1 MYVVVKELIAIYGK
15 WDEKIPYYAL
25 EDATFPYSADSEL
38 IVYVKGS
45 SRIESGTCK
54 VKIELYDGVTN
65 DLSIEGLKYLV
76 GKAVSVPTD
85 EKGDFEK
92 LAQTC
97 RPVQLGTLVDL
108 LRDALQSHQ
117 EKHHVDTVVLPDRS
131 NSQHQHGVSLG
142 AEPVDGP
149 ADQA

>member
-92 LAQTC
+92 LVPTGI
-97 RPVQLGTLVDL
+97 RPVP
-108 LRDALQSHQ
+108 S
-117 EKHHVDTVVLPDRS
+117 EKNGMERSYTVVARD
-131 NSQHQHGVSLG
+131 
-142 AEPVDGP
+142 VDGYVDRKE
-149 ADQA
+149 AH